1 MTPSQLSRELRQ
13 GDSDDLQRRRWIVGL
28 SFVGVGIGVVVSLY
42 QFGMIKHLPDPPVGP
57 FDSDRVDASDYAYKR
72 LLTPDAFL
80 MVATYGAT
88 AALAGAGGEKRAQSH
103 PWLPL
108 AMAGKALYDLVTC
121 VKLGAEEW
129 AENKA
134 FCAYCQVATLISA
147 ATAALTLPEAWR
159 AVKQLDGAGPPQSR
173 LEHAL
178 RRSSY
183 SSPLSRR
190 NGTSGRRWGRS

>member
-1 MTPSQLSRELRQ
+1 MTPRQLSRELRE
-13 GDSDDLQRRRWIVGL
+13 GDSDDLQRRRWVAGL

-42 QFGMIKHLPDPPVGP
+42 QFGIIKHLPDPPVGP

-72 LLTPDAFL
+72 MLTPDAFM
-80 MVATYGAT
+80 MVATYGVT
-88 AALAGAGGEKRAQSH
+88 AALAGAGGETRAETH

-108 AMAGKALYDLVTC
+108 AMAGKAAYDLATC

-159 AVKQLDGAGPPQSR
+159 ALKRLEQSGPPQAR
-173 LEHAL
+173 VAQAL
-178 RRSSY
+178 RRSSD
-183 SSPLSRR
+183 SSPPRR
-190 NGTSGRRWGRS
+190 RIGTSGRRWGRS